1 MNENSKAPKSD
12 DLDSLKRLLI
22 QGQFAA
28 ALSRA
33 ESLSAEFPGDASTLN
48 MLGLALMQT
57 GQNEPA
63 LAAFARANAADPLY
77 SAPFLNR
84 ANLLVSLGRYDEA
97 KTACVGAF
105 AAGPPPE
112 DAAKAYHLLGV
123 SLANSGN
130 PVGAEAPFRAAI
142 ANAPNM
148 PGAHSGL
155 GGVLGVLKRFDEAL
169 AVLEPA
175 AAKWTD
181 DNGIARN
188 LGNALIETAQ
198 YHAATRVLEAAVL
211 RSERDAGLRMALARA
226 LRGAGRYQAALDE
239 AEQAVALVPGSA
251 EAQGLLGTCRQ
262 TLGDT
267 SGAIAAYD
275 KVLEGTPD
283 DPTALVSR
291 WRMTPLPPGEPA
303 WDRISALLSGASISA
318 DHRIALEL
326 VMFQAHDKLG
336 NVDEAFKHVVRS
348 CAARRQGSHYDIEA
362 QARMFEAIKAAFS
375 VPVPPLAIR
384 EPARS
389 RPVFIVGMPRS
400 GTSLVEQILASHPE
414 VFGAGELPDLGRAM
428 VEAGWGAGRIGEAP
442 TQAMLAKTRET
453 YLAALGVLGT
463 DRPVVTDKTPMNF
476 RWLGFALA
484 ALPEARVLV
493 LRRDA
498 RATCFSNLTH
508 HLSGRANDFAADMVH
523 TAEMYRLHLNMVEF
537 WRRLYPDRITMVP
550 YEKLTENQ
558 EPESRRLVD
567 AIGLDWDPAC
577 LAFHESTRGVRTAST
592 DQVRRPMYTGSS
604 DVWRRYEKHLGPMLQ
619 KLEGL

>member
-303 WDRISALLSGASISA
+303 MSMRPSST
-318 DHRIALEL
+318 
-326 VMFQAHDKLG
+326 
-336 NVDEAFKHVVRS
+336 S
-348 CAARRQGSHYDIEA
+348 CAHVRRVA
-362 QARMFEAIKAAFS
+362 KAATTT
-375 VPVPPLAIR
+375 
-384 EPARS
+384 S
-389 RPVFIVGMPRS
+389 RP
-400 GTSLVEQILASHPE
+400 
-414 VFGAGELPDLGRAM
+414 
-428 VEAGWGAGRIGEAP
+428 
-442 TQAMLAKTRET
+442 
-453 YLAALGVLGT
+453 
-463 DRPVVTDKTPMNF
+463 
-476 RWLGFALA
+476 
-484 ALPEARVLV
+484 
-493 LRRDA
+493 RRGCS
-498 RATCFSNLTH
+498 R
-508 HLSGRANDFAADMVH
+508 
-523 TAEMYRLHLNMVEF
+523 
-537 WRRLYPDRITMVP
+537 
-550 YEKLTENQ
+550 Q
-558 EPESRRLVD
+558 SRRLSPSRCRRWPSGNRLAAGLFSLSACRAPAPRWWNRSWQ
-567 AIGLDWDPAC
+567 AIRKSSA
-577 LAFHESTRGVRTAST
+577 RGNFPISVALWSRPDGVQAVS
-592 DQVRRPMYTGSS
+592 VRR
-604 DVWRRYEKHLGPMLQ
+604 RRRLCLRRPARPTWPHWGCSARTVRWSQ
-619 KLEGL
+619 TRRR